1 MRVFIVN
8 SVSGNGR
15 GRKIW
20 LQVQRLLEE
29 RNIPY
34 QVEFTKGPGHAAEI
48 AESAARSNVQAVVA
62 IGGDGTVN
70 EVGNGLAG
78 TEIPMGYIPAGSGN
92 DFALAQNIPSD
103 PEQALQRVLDHQ
115 VRRVDTAEIGE
126 RMMIGFAG
134 VGFDAKV
141 ADTVNHSPFK
151 RWAGRSI
158 YFFGAVQVLTRF
170 RPASVSLL
178 IDGKRCEYQGLWLI
192 AVTNN
197 PYYGGGMKICPDAKN
212 DDGWLDICCVHNLK
226 HAQFLKMFPSVYK
239 GKHVNH
245 PSVTLLRGKEIT
257 IDSEAPLVVHADGEV
272 IGRTPL
278 SIRVRPQSLC
288 VL

>member
-8 SVSGNGR
+8 TVSGNGR

-20 LQVQRLLEE
+20 ARVQRLLEE
-29 RNIPY
+29 RKIPY
-34 QVEFTKGPGHAAEI
+34 LVEFTKGPGHATEI
-48 AESAARSNVQAVVA
+48 ARAAARSNVQAVVG
-62 IGGDGTVN
+62 IGGDGTVH
-70 EVGNGLAG
+70 EVGNGLVG

-103 PEQALQRVLDHQ
+103 PEQALQRVLNHQ
-115 VRRVDTAEIGE
+115 VRRVDTADIGD
-126 RMMIGFAG
+126 RLMIGFAG

-141 ADTVNHSPFK
+141 ADTVNRSPFK

-158 YFFGAVQVLTRF
+158 YFFGAFQVLTRF
-170 RPASVSLL
+170 RPAAVTLH
-178 IDGKRCEYQGLWLI
+178 IDGKRHEYQGLWLV

-197 PYYGGGMKICPDAKN
+197 PYYGGGMKICPDAQN
-212 DDGWLDICCVHNLK
+212 DDGLLDICCVHDLN
-226 HAQFLKMFPSVYK
+226 HVQFLKMFPSVYE

-245 PSVTLLRGKEIT
+245 SSATLLRGKEIT
-257 IDSEAPLVVHADGEV
+257 IDSGTPLVVHADGEI
-272 IGRTPL
+272 IGSTPL